1 MLLPILTSVN
11 LKKADMASR
20 NIVMLGLGLGLTILS
35 NGKGHFRLTYRNDQ
49 TGQNGPP
56 SNLVPNIPVGPNRNG
71 PSHLMYQPKFLKSYV
86 DKLSIC
92 GSHEKSRE
100 TSTREETRVCRG
112 SPYIESLGLP
122 RSQAAVR
129 KNQAMSSLQK
139 ERLVFRRKNLIT
151 FASCLGLILQ
161 RKTLASSLVLSCNA
175 RSVR

>member
-1 MLLPILTSVN
+1 MI
-11 LKKADMASR
+11 
-20 NIVMLGLGLGLTILS
+20 NI
-35 NGKGHFRLTYRNDQ
+35 RQ
-49 TGQNGPP
+49 P
-56 SNLVPNIPVGPNRNG
+56 SSQL
-71 PSHLMYQPKFLKSYV
+71 Y
-86 DKLSIC
+86 IC

-100 TSTREETRVCRG
+100 TSTREETGVCRG

-175 RSVR
+175 RSVRQERDDTKNGCVADYWYLDYFSDFYIKELLWHYFRVDCSGRLHLHLKRFQIIPCKSYYRHSNRPLN